1 MKNGCNLVVNV
12 PVKFEVCDDKIE
24 GRVGFLVDRF
34 FFSKEQRGT
43 TWDNS
48 EEPTGQTWWAEQ

>member
-48 EEPTGQTWWAEQ
+48 EEPTGQT